1 MVKAVNINEH
11 PNTLGTPPKKSS
23 SESIS
28 IINPE
33 EEVEFDIDFS
43 NDNEILQAVSEKALG
58 GTELMKKWL
67 FAEMEKQ
74 EPGLVDKFQFISTRV
89 RGLESDKQRILWIH
103 DLATDPEVQHLK
115 EKENLYKF

>member
-1 MVKAVNINEH
+1 MVKAVNMNAA
-11 PNTLGTPPKKSS
+11 PNALGTPPKKSS
-23 SESIS
+23 SESVS

-33 EEVEFDIDFS
+33 EEVEFNIDFS

-74 EPGLVDKFQFISTRV
+74 EPGLTEKFQFISTRV
-89 RGLESDKQRILWIH
+89 RELESDK
-103 DLATDPEVQHLK
+103 
-115 EKENLYKF
+115 